1 MQKPSQE
8 VSVQRTAQ
16 GNTHKPVSASRVP
29 ASRRSASAKPAGK
42 QDLANRRAVREPRF
56 ITVRKQR
63 TDRKP
68 FPLGM
73 LLILGLITA
82 LFLFMM
88 MNFAELD
95 QYNSEIR
102 DLNNELAELKTE
114 QKKLETR
121 LEGRDDLNA
130 YKTFAEE
137 QLGMVADEGEKRY
150 VKLNPEDKTE
160 IMQYDD
166 EEGGNGYLLSGLAE
180 VLRGFFSKDTP
191 S

>member
-1 MQKPSQE
+1 MQTPAKKPSQE
-8 VSVQRTAQ
+8 ISVHGSR
-16 GNTHKPVSASRVP
+16 KPANHSGAPVARRNDSASLAR
-29 ASRRSASAKPAGK
+29 K

-73 LLILGLITA
+73 VLVLGMITA

-88 MNFAELD
+88 RNFAELD
-95 QYNSEIR
+95 QYNGEIR

-137 QLGMVADEGEKRY
+137 QLGMVANEGEKRY
-150 VKLNPEDKTE
+150 VKLNPDDRTE
-160 IMQYDD
+160 IMEYDD
-166 EEGGNGYLLSGLAE
+166 ENDSGAGYLLSGLAE
-180 VLRGFFSKDTP
+180 VLRGFFS
-191 S
+191 

>member
-8 VSVQRTAQ
+8 VSVRRPAQ
-16 GNTHKPVSASRVP
+16 
-29 ASRRSASAKPAGK
+29 KPADRSGAPAVRRNPGTPAK
-42 QDLANRRAVREPRF
+42 RQAMSHRRAVREPRF
-56 ITVRKQR
+56 ITVRKER
-63 TDRKP
+63 ADRKP

-73 LLILGLITA
+73 LLILALITA

-130 YKTFAEE
+130 YKLFAEE

-160 IMQYDD
+160 IMEYDD
-166 EEGGNGYLLSGLAE
+166 EGEGGGYLLSGLAE
-180 VLRGFFSKDTP
+180 VLRGFFTKN
-191 S
+191 

>member
-1 MQKPSQE
+1 MQKSSQE
-8 VSVQRTAQ
+8 VSVQRSAQ
-16 GNTHKPVSASRVP
+16 
-29 ASRRSASAKPAGK
+29 KPADRSGAPVARRNVSGKPAAK
-42 QDLANRRAVREPRF
+42 QDLSNRRAVRDPRF

-73 LLILGLITA
+73 VLVLGLITA

-95 QYNSEIR
+95 QYNGEIR

-114 QKKLETR
+114 QKKLENR

-130 YKTFAEE
+130 YKAFAEE
-137 QLGMVADEGEKRY
+137 QLGMVPAHEGEKRY
-150 VKLNPEDKTE
+150 VKLNPDDRTE
-160 IMQYDD
+160 IMEYDD
-166 EEGGNGYLLSGLAE
+166 DGDSGAGYLLSGLAE
-180 VLRGFFSKDTP
+180 VLRGFFSKN
-191 S
+191 

>member
-8 VSVQRTAQ
+8 VSV
-16 GNTHKPVSASRVP
+16 
-29 ASRRSASAKPAGK
+29 RRSAQKPADRSG
-42 QDLANRRAVREPRF
+42 APAVRRNSVKPAKNRALSHRHAVRDPRF
-56 ITVRKQR
+56 ITVRKER
-63 TDRKP
+63 ADRKP

-73 LLILGLITA
+73 LMILVLITA

-130 YKTFAEE
+130 YKLFAEE
-137 QLGMVADEGEKRY
+137 QLGMVADEGERRY

-160 IMQYDD
+160 IMEYDD
-166 EEGGNGYLLSGLAE
+166 EGEGGGYLLSGLAE
-180 VLRGFFSKDTP
+180 VLRGFFTKN
-191 S
+191 

>member
-1 MQKPSQE
+1 MQKLSQE
-8 VSVQRTAQ
+8 VSVRRPAQ
-16 GNTHKPVSASRVP
+16 KPTGSAGASAVRKNVP
-29 ASRRSASAKPAGK
+29 AAPAKKRAMPH
-42 QDLANRRAVREPRF
+42 RRAVRDPRF
-56 ITVRKQR
+56 ITKIKER

-73 LLILGLITA
+73 LMILVLITA
-82 LFLFMM
+82 LLLFMM

-95 QYNSEIR
+95 KYHGEIR

-114 QKKLETR
+114 QRKLENR
-121 LEGRDDLNA
+121 LDGRDDLNA

-150 VKLNPEDKTE
+150 VKLNPEDRTE

-166 EEGGNGYLLSGLAE
+166 GEDGGTGYLLSGLAE
-180 VLRGFFSKDTP
+180 VLRDFLPKKKP
-191 S
+191 SS

>member
-8 VSVQRTAQ
+8 VTLHRSAQ
-16 GNTHKPVSASRVP
+16 KPADRSGVP
-29 ASRRSASAKPAGK
+29 AARRSASVAPAKK

-56 ITVRKQR
+56 ITVRKRR

-68 FPLGM
+68 FPLGI
-73 LLILGLITA
+73 LLILGMITA

-95 QYNSEIR
+95 QYNGEIR

-150 VKLNPEDKTE
+150 VKLNPDDKTE
-160 IMQYDD
+160 IMEYDD
-166 EEGGNGYLLSGLAE
+166 EEEGGNGYLLSGLAE
-180 VLRGFFSKDTP
+180 VLRGFFSK
-191 S
+191 SGS

>member
-8 VSVQRTAQ
+8 VSVRRPAQ
-16 GNTHKPVSASRVP
+16 KPVAKAGAP
-29 ASRRSASAKPAGK
+29 AVRRNVSGKPAK
-42 QDLANRRAVREPRF
+42 RREMSRRRAVRDPRF
-56 ITVRKQR
+56 ITKIKER

-68 FPLGM
+68 FPLGL
-73 LLILGLITA
+73 LLILIVITA

-95 QYNSEIR
+95 KYNGEIR

-114 QKKLETR
+114 QKKLENR

-160 IMQYDD
+160 IMEYDD
-166 EEGGNGYLLSGLAE
+166 EEGEVGYLLSGLAE
-180 VLRGFFSKDTP
+180 VLRDFLRKSKP
-191 S
+191 AS

>member
-8 VSVQRTAQ
+8 VSVHRPAQNPAARRT
-16 GNTHKPVSASRVP
+16 GSGRPVR
-29 ASRRSASAKPAGK
+29 K
-42 QDLANRRAVREPRF
+42 QDLSSRRAVREPRF

-63 TDRKP
+63 ADRKP
-68 FPLGM
+68 FPLGLVM
-73 LLILGLITA
+73 ILGLITA

-95 QYNSEIR
+95 QYNGEIR
-102 DLNNELAELKTE
+102 DLTNELAELKTE

-137 QLGMVADEGEKRY
+137 QLGMVDGNGEAKQY
-150 VKLNPEDKTE
+150 VDLNPADKTE
-160 IMQYDD
+160 IMEYDD
-166 EEGGNGYLLSGLAE
+166 EGESGNGYLLSGLAE
-180 VLRGFFSKDTP
+180 VLRGFFSKNTP
-191 S
+191 SS

>member
-8 VSVQRTAQ
+8 VSVYRTAQ
-16 GNTHKPVSASRVP
+16 GNSRKPVPSA
-29 ASRRSASAKPAGK
+29 RRSVSATPARK
-42 QDLANRRAVREPRF
+42 QALANRRAVREPRF

-160 IMQYDD
+160 IMEYDD
-166 EEGGNGYLLSGLAE
+166 EEGGTGYLLSGLAE

-191 S
+191 SS

>member
-8 VSVQRTAQ
+8 VSVRRPAQ
-16 GNTHKPVSASRVP
+16 KPVHRTP
-29 ASRRSASAKPAGK
+29 AKK
-42 QDLANRRAVREPRF
+42 QAMANRHAVRDPRF

-63 TDRKP
+63 ADRKP

-73 LLILGLITA
+73 LLILALITA

-95 QYNSEIR
+95 QYNSAIR

-130 YKTFAEE
+130 YKLFAEE

-150 VKLNPEDKTE
+150 VKLNPEDRTE
-160 IMQYDD
+160 IMEYDD
-166 EEGGNGYLLSGLAE
+166 EGEGGSYLLSGLAE
-180 VLRGFFSKDTP
+180 VLRGFFTKN
-191 S
+191 